1 MMLMDTLERATVYT
15 TADIVDHVAGTHETA
30 RIISKTTG
38 SVSIVAVDAG
48 VDMGNKIS
56 PFDTLLHILQGNADV
71 TIDRQGHHLTAGQ
84 CIILP
89 AHFNSRVVSKR
100 KFKMLLTVIKSG
112 YET

>member
-1 MMLMDTLERATVYT
+1 MLMDTLERATVYT
-15 TADIVDHVAGTHETA
+15 TVDLIDHVAGRHETA

-48 VDMGNKIS
+48 VDMGSKIS
-56 PFDTLLHILQGNADV
+56 PFDTLMYILEGSADV

-89 AHFNSRVVSKR
+89 AHFDSRIISKR

>member
-1 MMLMDTLERATVYT
+1 MLMDTLERATVYT
-15 TADIVDHVAGTHETA
+15 TTDVVDYTTGKHETA

-38 SVSIVAVDAG
+38 SVAIVAVDAG
-48 VDMGNKIS
+48 VNTGYKTS
-56 PFDTLLHILQGNADV
+56 PFDTLLYVLEGSAEVI
-71 TIDRQGHHLTAGQ
+71 IDRQTHQLTAGQ

-89 AHFNSRVVSKR
+89 AHFGSNVVSRK